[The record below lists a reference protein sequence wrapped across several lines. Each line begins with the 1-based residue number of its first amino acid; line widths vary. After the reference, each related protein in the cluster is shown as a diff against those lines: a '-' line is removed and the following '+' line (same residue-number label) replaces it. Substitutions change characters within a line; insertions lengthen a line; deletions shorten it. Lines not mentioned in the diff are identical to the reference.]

1 MPVSRRGHHRG
12 ARFFRLPLPFFAMDT
27 LTVIREFLHER
38 LEVDP
43 AAIQPET
50 TLEELKIDSLLLVEL
65 IFECEEKFNVI
76 FERDVPTPKNIGELI
91 AIVEEFIAEA
101 QKAKQG

>member
-1 MPVSRRGHHRG
+1 
-12 ARFFRLPLPFFAMDT
+12 MDT
-27 LTVIREFLHER
+27 LTVIRDFLHDR
-38 LEVDP
+38 LEIDP

-76 FERDVPTPKNIGELI
+76 FERDVPTPKNIGELVT
-91 AIVEEFIAEA
+91 IVDEFVVAAE
-101 QKAKQG
+101 KAKQQA